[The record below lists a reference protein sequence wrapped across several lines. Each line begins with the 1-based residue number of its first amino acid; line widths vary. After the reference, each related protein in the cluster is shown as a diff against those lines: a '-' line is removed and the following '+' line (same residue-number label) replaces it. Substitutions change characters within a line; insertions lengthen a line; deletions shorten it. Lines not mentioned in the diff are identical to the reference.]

1 MAQARSAQVI
11 NREVKRGSVTYPSE
25 REYNANKPYLIHVS
39 LTSYISKSKKRK
51 AFHVNFHLTDE
62 SETAKKRTNLSGLK
76 TAREV
81 HNCRPRVACTATALK
96 LDRGEHL
103 SGLETVEVRSNFKPL
118 SLSESLKFPLRL
130 QRKKKGKV
138 IMKRLQGTT
147 NCSHGKKLIT
157 VP

>member
-25 REYNANKPYLIHVS
+25 REYNANKPYLIHES

-103 SGLETVEVRSNFKPL
+103 SGLKLLRLEATLNLSLFQNRSNFH
-118 SLSESLKFPLRL
+118 SACNE
-130 QRKKKGKV
+130 RKKVK
-138 IMKRLQGTT
+138 
-147 NCSHGKKLIT
+147 
-157 VP
+157 